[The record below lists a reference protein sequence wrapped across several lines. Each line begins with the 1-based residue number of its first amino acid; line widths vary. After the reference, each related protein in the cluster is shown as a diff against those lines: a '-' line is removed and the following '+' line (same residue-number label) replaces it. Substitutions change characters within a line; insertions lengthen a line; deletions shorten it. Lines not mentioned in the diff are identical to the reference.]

1 MRAAFLLVPALL
13 LAAACGPGGGGPAG
27 HPGAI
32 LDTLKKHK
40 VRGTFGV
47 TGEWAAANPD
57 LLKRIV
63 KERHALLNH
72 SWSHGSF
79 TGGDTQTPPLTDK
92 QVRSELERTA
102 AKIKEIAGVNMQP
115 YFRPPYGDYDR
126 RVNKIA

>member
-32 LDTLKKHK
+32 LDTLKKHG

-63 KERHALLNH
+63 KEKHALLNH
-72 SWSHGSF
+72 SWSHRSF
-79 TGGDTQTPPLTDK
+79 TGEDTATPPLTDK
-92 QVRSELERTA
+92 QVRSELQPTA
-102 AKIKEIAGVNMQP
+102 AKGKGV
-115 YFRPPYGDYDR
+115 GGGE
-126 RVNKIA
+126 